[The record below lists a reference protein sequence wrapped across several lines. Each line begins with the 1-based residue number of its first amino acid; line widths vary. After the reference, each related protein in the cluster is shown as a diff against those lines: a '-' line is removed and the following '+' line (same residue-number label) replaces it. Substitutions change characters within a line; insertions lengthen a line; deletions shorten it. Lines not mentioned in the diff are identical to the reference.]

1 MGVVT
6 GLVLYL
12 VIWVVTFMTALPIR
26 IQTQDEAGEIVPGTP
41 AGSPQEHHLKK
52 KAWIATA
59 VAAVIWAIV
68 AMIII
73 NGWITI
79 SDIDVFNRMGRP

>member
-12 VIWVVTFMTALPIR
+12 IIWVVTFMAALPIR
-26 IQTQDEAGEIVPGTP
+26 IQTQDEAGDIVPGTH

-52 KAWIATA
+52 KALIATA
-59 VAAVIWAIV
+59 VAVVVWGIV
-68 AMIII
+68 ATIILT
-73 NGWITI
+73 GAITI
-79 SDIDVFNRMGRP
+79 ADIDVFNRMGRP